1 VASRGFSDTMDVW
14 SATLAAL
21 GIILLALAV
30 MVVGAV
36 ILTAG
41 MVTMGFFWD
50 VYAKYGGVRSE
61 RRKG

>member
-1 VASRGFSDTMDVW
+1 MDVW